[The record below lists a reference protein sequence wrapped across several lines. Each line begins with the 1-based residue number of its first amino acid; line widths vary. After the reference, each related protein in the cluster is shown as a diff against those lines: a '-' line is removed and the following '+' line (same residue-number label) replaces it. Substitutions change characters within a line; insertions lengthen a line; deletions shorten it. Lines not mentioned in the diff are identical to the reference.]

1 MVLRALVLV
10 ACLSSYLVQ
19 VWRRLAH
26 PPISS
31 SSAGQAFVDAQ
42 CVAQAESLTQRDY
55 LRDRYHRLDVP
66 SLARRRLLQQGS
78 STPVAGIPPADRCPA
93 INSSAYSLVGDSSPI
108 ASAVDEDCSALSLCA
123 WASAAASHS
132 LCCACSAS
140 WQARCRASRNPFHS
154 LAGGVGSADL
164 PVSICRPSCTQLL
177 FKRWQRSW
185 SIPAVHP
192 GLL

>member
-10 ACLSSYLVQ
+10 ACLSSDLVQ

-31 SSAGQAFVDAQ
+31 SFAGRAFVDAQ

-66 SLARRRLLQQGS
+66 SLARRRLLEGS
-78 STPVAGIPPADRCPA
+78 STPVAGIPPADRCPG
-93 INSSAYSLVGDSSPI
+93 INSSAYSLVGASSLSHLLLTEI
-108 ASAVDEDCSALSLCA
+108 AARCPCALG
-123 WASAAASHS
+123 SAAASHS

-164 PVSICRPSCTQLL
+164 PISICRPSCTQLL
-177 FKRWQRSW
+177 FERWQRSW